1 MALLTACNERSLGD
15 RGAERPV
22 TILSYDFATQKAKTK
37 SRGNLQNSFHDTQLA
52 AGQPKR
58 IRIMIDHAA
67 FQGSSPHTEIPR
79 PAFAPDA
86 SIHKDASCH
95 SRFCP
100 HLANLILA
108 AALLRPT
115 LSAQVAIQNPPPAVA
130 AGMAMQDPSGEV
142 VAAGFQSHLGLKAE
156 TWSVFT
162 QLTYIEQWHYGFPV
176 AYSGPESLSNKSD
189 AEHTFSYSLFV
200 DRTLWRGTELVYNPE
215 IFQGHGLSQ
224 TLGVAGFPNGEAVK
238 SGFANLRYNTSR
250 LFVRQVFGL
259 GGETEKLERDLN
271 QEAQTVDV
279 NRVTVS
285 IGKFAANDFFDG
297 NAYTHDPRTQFMNW
311 ALWESAAWD
320 YPADV
325 VGFTAGGVVEWN
337 TQQGTLRYGI
347 FLEPDLPN
355 SPKFDM
361 HLAKAYGQILQ
372 YDLRYSISGHAG
384 TVRPFVYLNR
394 TFAGVFAPATA
405 AAFATGNPADAST
418 TRRYGFKVGGGVSW
432 DQVLMTD
439 LGAFVRLSFND
450 GRTEDWAFTQ
460 IDRSVAAG
468 LSLKGERWHRPDDT
482 FGLAVA
488 VNGISSEQR
497 AYLAAGGTGLIIGDG
512 ALNYRMEQ
520 ILEAYYAFH
529 ALRWLQFSFDYQY
542 IRNPAYNADRGPV
555 SVFAVRGHV
564 QL

>member
-1 MALLTACNERSLGD
+1 MSGQVVAPVRSQEAAAEPTRQISSGD
-15 RGAERPV
+15 G
-22 TILSYDFATQKAKTK
+22 
-37 SRGNLQNSFHDTQLA
+37 A
-52 AGQPKR
+52 AG
-58 IRIMIDHAA
+58 
-67 FQGSSPHTEIPR
+67 
-79 PAFAPDA
+79 
-86 SIHKDASCH
+86 
-95 SRFCP
+95 
-100 HLANLILA
+100 
-108 AALLRPT
+108 
-115 LSAQVAIQNPPPAVA
+115 
-130 AGMAMQDPSGEV
+130 
-142 VAAGFQSHLGLKAE
+142 GFQFHLKLKAE

-162 QLTYIEQWHYGFPV
+162 QLTYIEQWHYDFPA
-176 AYSGPESLSNKSD
+176 AYSGPESLNNKSE
-189 AEHTFSYSLFV
+189 AEHTFSYSLFL
-200 DRTLWRGTELVYNPE
+200 DRTLWRGAELVYNPE

-224 TLGVAGFPNGEAVK
+224 TLGAAGFPNGEAVK
-238 SGFANLRYNTSR
+238 SGFANLHYNTSR

-259 GGETEKLERDLN
+259 GGEAEKIDRDLN
-271 QEAQTVDV
+271 QTKQEIDI
-279 NRVTVS
+279 NRITIS
-285 IGKFAANDFFDG
+285 FGKFSANDFFDG

-460 IDRSVAAG
+460 IDQSVAAG
-468 LSLKGERWHRPDDT
+468 LSLKGRRWHRPDDT

-512 ALNYRMEQ
+512 ALNYRTEQ
-520 ILEAYYAFH
+520 ILEAYYAFQ

-564 QL
+564 QF